1 MRRHRG
7 GAQQSRSGR
16 PEPGVSDAW
25 WLALG
30 LVLVFEG
37 LLPLLSP
44 GGWRRVFSQMLTLRD
59 GQIRFFGLLCVGFG
73 VLVVLLFG

>member
-1 MRRHRG
+1 MD
-7 GAQQSRSGR
+7 SG
-16 PEPGVSDAW
+16 DAW

-44 GGWRRVFSQMLTLRD
+44 SGWRRVFTQMLSLRD
-59 GQIRFFGLLCVGFG
+59 GQIRFFGLISVAVG
-73 VLVVLLFG
+73 VLIAMLFG